1 MFPWEEDQTW
11 GVAMMMGGG
20 EGEVFHT
27 MPITFGMNGDRP
39 PGQAAGA
46 EPNGFF
52 NFGGG
57 ATWWRQPGRFSGRHG
72 VSHGQW

>member
-1 MFPWEEDQTW
+1 MFPWDEDQTW

-27 MPITFGMNGDRP
+27 MAITFGMNGDRP

-57 ATWWRQPGRFSGRHG
+57 KARKG
-72 VSHGQW
+72 VRDNCGTAAGVPHER